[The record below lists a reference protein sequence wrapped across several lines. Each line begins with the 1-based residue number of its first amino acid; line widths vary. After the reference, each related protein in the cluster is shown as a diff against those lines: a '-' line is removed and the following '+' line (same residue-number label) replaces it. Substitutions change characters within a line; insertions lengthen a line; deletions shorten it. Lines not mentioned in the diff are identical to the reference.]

1 MEQTAV
7 NTATQLGTQVGTQL
21 GTQTMENTGIVSTL
35 IEQYQMGGPMMH
47 FIALAGAIAI
57 AIIIERVMR
66 IVFQY
71 NIDGTSFMF
80 EVQKYV
86 LANDIDGAIRLC
98 NGAGRAALP
107 RVIKAGLQR
116 ASRDE
121 HQIQNAIDAASLE
134 VIPKIEKRLHY
145 LGLIANLATLLGLL
159 GTIAGLIHTFDI
171 VSKVPASERQN
182 ALSAG
187 IAEALNCTA
196 FGLLVAILAMI
207 AHSWLSAR
215 SSTLIEEV
223 DEYSVKL
230 IDLLSARKYKH
241 STEETL

>member
-1 MEQTAV
+1 MT
-7 NTATQLGTQVGTQL
+7 T
-21 GTQTMENTGIVSTL
+21 VSFL
-35 IEQYQMGGPMMH
+35 IEQYKLGGWMMH
-47 FIALAGAIAI
+47 FIALAGAISFAI
-57 AIIIERVMR
+57 MFERFVR

-71 NIDGTSFMF
+71 SIDGTSFMF

-98 NGAGRAALP
+98 NGAGRSALA

-134 VIPKIEKRLHY
+134 VIPKVERRLHY

-159 GTIAGLIHTFDI
+159 GTISGLIYSFGE
-171 VSKVPASERQN
+171 VAKAPAAERQN
-182 ALSAG
+182 VLSAG

-196 FGLLVAILAMI
+196 FGLIVAILAMI
-207 AHSWLSAR
+207 SHSWLSSKAAVV
-215 SSTLIEEV
+215 IEEV

-241 STEETL
+241 STEENS

>member
-1 MEQTAV
+1 MNFVSLLVEQF
-7 NTATQLGTQVGTQL
+7 QL
-21 GTQTMENTGIVSTL
+21 
-35 IEQYQMGGPMMH
+35 GGPMMYPIA
-47 FIALAGAIAI
+47 FALAVAV
-57 AIIIERVMR
+57 AIILERTMR
-66 IVFQY
+66 IMFQY

-98 NGAGRAALP
+98 NGGGKAALP
-107 RVIKAGLQR
+107 RVVKAGLQR

-145 LGLIANLATLLGLL
+145 LALIANLATLLGLL
-159 GTIAGLIHTFDI
+159 GTIAGLIYSFGQL
-171 VSKVPASERQN
+171 SKVPAAERQKV
-182 ALSAG
+182 LSDG

-196 FGLLVAILAMI
+196 FGLLVAILAMV
-207 AHSWLSAR
+207 AHSWLSAKAA
-215 SSTLIEEV
+215 TLIEEV

-241 STEETL
+241 STEENV

>member
-1 MEQTAV
+1 MNFNALV
-7 NTATQLGTQVGTQL
+7 
-21 GTQTMENTGIVSTL
+21 
-35 IEQYQMGGPMMH
+35 EQYQLGGLMMH
-47 FIALAGAIAI
+47 PIAI
-57 AIIIERVMR
+57 SLAITIAIVFERLMR

-159 GTIAGLIHTFDI
+159 GTISGLIYSFGE
-171 VSKVPASERQN
+171 VAKAPAAERQN
-182 ALSAG
+182 VLSAG

-196 FGLLVAILAMI
+196 FGLIVAITAMI
-207 AHSWLSAR
+207 FHSWLSSRAAV
-215 SSTLIEEV
+215 LVEEV

-241 STEETL
+241 SSEENL

>member
-1 MEQTAV
+1 MET
-7 NTATQLGTQVGTQL
+7 LGFLV
-21 GTQTMENTGIVSTL
+21 
-35 IEQYQMGGPMMH
+35 EQYKLGGPFMH
-47 FIALAGAIAI
+47 PIAIAWAIAI
-57 AIIIERVMR
+57 AIIIERLMRVVMS
-66 IVFQY
+66 Y

-98 NGAGRAALP
+98 NGSGRAALP

-134 VIPKIEKRLHY
+134 VIPKIEKRMHY
-145 LGLIANLATLLGLL
+145 LALIANLATLLGLL
-159 GTIAGLIHTFDI
+159 GTISGLITAFKA
-171 VSKVPASERQN
+171 VAVAEASQRQSI
-182 ALSAG
+182 LSSG
-187 IAEALNCTA
+187 ISEALNCTA
-196 FGLLVAILAMI
+196 FGLIVAITTMV
-207 AHSWLSAR
+207 AHSWLSAKA
-215 SSTLIEEV
+215 STLIEEV

-241 STEETL
+241 STEESL

>member
-1 MEQTAV
+1 MD
-7 NTATQLGTQVGTQL
+7 LL
-21 GTQTMENTGIVSTL
+21 SYGI
-35 IEQYQMGGPMMH
+35 QQFQAGGKMMIP
-47 FIALAGAIAI
+47 IAICGAITI
-57 AIIIERVMR
+57 AIILERVMR
-66 IVFQY
+66 IMFQY

-98 NGAGRAALP
+98 NGGGRAALP
-107 RVIKAGLQR
+107 RVVKAGLQR

-145 LGLIANLATLLGLL
+145 LALIANLATLLGLL
-159 GTIAGLIHTFDI
+159 GTISGLIYAFGQLA
-171 VSKVPASERQN
+171 SVPAEQKQ
-182 ALSAG
+182 AVLSNG

-196 FGLLVAILAMI
+196 FGLLVAITAMI
-207 AHSWLSAR
+207 FHSWLSSKAA
-215 SSTLIEEV
+215 TLIEEV

-241 STEETL
+241 STEE